1 MNMPLLIF
9 VLSALA
15 GLLLAVAGVFVLS
28 GPGWA
33 LIASAIA
40 LLMVAA
46 FGRKGLISE

>member
-15 GLLLAVAGVFVLS
+15 GLLLAVAGVYMLS

-33 LIASAIA
+33 LIAGAVA
-40 LLMVAA
+40 LLLVAA
-46 FGRKGLISE
+46 FVRKGLISE

>member
-15 GLLLAVAGVFVLS
+15 GLLLAVAGVFVVS

-33 LIASAIA
+33 LIASALA
-40 LLMVAA
+40 LLLVAA
-46 FGRKGLISE
+46 FVRKGLISE

>member
-15 GLLLAVAGVFVLS
+15 GLMLAVAGVFMLS

-33 LIASAIA
+33 LIAGAIA
-40 LLMVAA
+40 LLLIAGFV
-46 FGRKGLISE
+46 RKGLIGE

>member
-33 LIASAIA
+33 MIASAIA
-40 LLMVAA
+40 LLLIAA
-46 FGRKGLISE
+46 FVRKGLISE